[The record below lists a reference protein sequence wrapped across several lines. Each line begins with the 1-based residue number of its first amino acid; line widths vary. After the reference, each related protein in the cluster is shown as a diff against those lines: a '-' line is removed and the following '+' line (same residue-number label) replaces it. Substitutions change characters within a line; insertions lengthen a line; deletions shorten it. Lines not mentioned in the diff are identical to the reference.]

1 MKINKK
7 ISKLQCLE
15 TSLSQTIE
23 RARNSAD
30 IIDSFFDVLFK
41 EDIKARDSDLDY
53 LLKDLDHILK
63 RFAIDAENKWRQI
76 LNQINKI

>member
-23 RARNSAD
+23 RARNSVD

>member
-15 TSLSQTIE
+15 TSLNQTVE

-63 RFAIDAENKWRQI
+63 RFDIDAENKWRQI